1 MTVYENGSVMR
12 DNRPMVSELLDN
24 DSDSKDLFDLGLY
37 VKALTGHVA
46 TYGKWLGSR
55 SYKGEASIAEY
66 IEFLRLLS
74 KTFTGCSFA
83 MPYRGIE
90 SYDRIAYKLC
100 EAYSHKNINQL
111 RAQKIFLYVPSN
123 RYTSGWVGLTDF
135 RMHAYHYDDFKPK
148 IGVWSAHISNYN
160 TDNSNMQH
168 SLKTTTTASRAL
180 TLAKTYFREEAM
192 EKVALQFARDVRGA
206 IVYDRS
212 AVEKVVAAAK
222 TKFID
227 HEAFPAAIEWL
238 VDSNYEFNDKG
249 LEEEMRKYVTELKYK
264 TEVLPSQKYPN
275 LIYVRGYLKNNE
287 QMFDQVRL
295 KYRAD
300 SSDFFADH
308 IFGPCTEKDLSEET
322 KRKLSVLMMG
332 EDGSFVAEVGYKHDG
347 AIYYVFE

>member
-24 DSDSKDLFDLGLY
+24 DSKDLFDLDLY
-37 VKALTGHVA
+37 VKALTGQVA
-46 TYGKWLGSR
+46 TLGGPAVR
-55 SYKGEASIAEY
+55 SYKGEASLAEY
-66 IEFLRLLS
+66 VEFLRLLS

-90 SYDRIAYKLC
+90 SHDRIAYKLC
-100 EAYSHKNINQL
+100 KAYSHKNINQL
-111 RAQKIFLYVPSN
+111 RRQRIFLYVPSN
-123 RYTSGWVGLTDF
+123 RYTSGWVGLADF
-135 RMHAYHYDDFKPK
+135 RMHAYHYDDYKPK

-206 IVYDRS
+206 IVDDRS
-212 AVEKVVAAAK
+212 AVEKVVATAK
-222 TKFID
+222 TKFIN

-238 VDSNYEFNDKG
+238 VDSNYEFSDKG

-275 LIYVRGYLKNNE
+275 LIYVRGYLKNGE

-295 KYRAD
+295 KYLAD
-300 SSDFFADH
+300 YSDFFTDH